1 VIRRWYVWVGIGAVV
16 LVVAVVIAAAVRPRP
31 QSEYDEAVQTR
42 FVDACAAQ
50 GGEGVRDTCECFYGK
65 VADTI
70 PFDRFELLD
79 ETLAIQTVSLEPGQ
93 PLQMPEDVNALLQE
107 CVNASG

>member
-1 VIRRWYVWVGIGAVV
+1 VIRRWYVWVGLGVVAVV
-16 LVVAVVIAAAVRPRP
+16 VVVVIAAAVRPRP
-31 QSEYDEAVQTR
+31 QSEYDEAVQAR
-42 FVDACAAQ
+42 FVDACSAQ

-79 ETLAIQTVSLEPGQ
+79 ETLAIQTSSLEPGQ

-107 CVNASG
+107 CVSASG